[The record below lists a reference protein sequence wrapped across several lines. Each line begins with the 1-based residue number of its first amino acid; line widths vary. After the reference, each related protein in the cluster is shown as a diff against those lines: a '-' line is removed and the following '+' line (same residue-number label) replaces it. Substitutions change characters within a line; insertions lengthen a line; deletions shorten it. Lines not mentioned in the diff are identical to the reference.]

1 MNCWQAVY
9 NCLALPTARAASRLA
24 APWNPKLSVGLAGRK
39 VSFTRIESFLAA
51 HPGDRGGGGI
61 LLHASSVGEY
71 LQAEPLMQRIRQADS
86 SVPLYLSYFSP
97 SVETRARSCSH
108 ADLSFYLPE
117 DTRANMNRLLAALA
131 PRLILISKFD
141 IWPNLVWEA
150 ARRGIPV
157 AVTAA
162 TLSPGSGRLR
172 GVAGSFH
179 RAFYPLL
186 GRVCAI
192 SREDADNFIRLGVA
206 SQRCV
211 VTGDTRFDQT
221 WERASAVTENDPLVA
236 PFHGWRTGVI
246 FAAGSIWPADQQRL
260 LPALGEL
267 CKRFGN
273 LRLILAPHEPS
284 GEHVRQLTDFCTRA
298 ALGCELYSSLDASI
312 QVAPATRA
320 VIVDTVGALAAVYRA
335 ADMAYIGGS
344 FDSGVHNTMEPA
356 CFGLPLLFGP
366 RYLNSYEARLMIE
379 AGGAFAAESAELIAQ
394 TAGRLIGDGEFRKE
408 CGHNARQVVQANLG
422 ATDRTIRA
430 LADLLPA
437 QPRRREETPRVGNG

>member
-1 MNCWQAVY
+1 MNCWRTVY
-9 NCLALPTARAASRLA
+9 NCLALPTARAASRLS
-24 APWNPKLSVGLAGRK
+24 APWKPKLSVGLAGRK
-39 VSFTRIESFLAA
+39 ASFTRIESFLAA
-51 HPGDRGGGGI
+51 HSGGRGNHGI

-86 SVPLYLSYFSP
+86 TIPLYLSYFSP
-97 SVETRARSCSH
+97 SVEKRARSCSH

-117 DTRANMNRLLAALA
+117 DTRANMNRLLATLA

-192 SREDADNFIRLGVA
+192 SREDADNFVRLGVA

-221 WERASAVTENDPLVA
+221 WERAAAVTENDPLVR
-236 PFHGWRTGVI
+236 PFHGWREKII

-284 GEHVRQLTDFCTRA
+284 DEHLRQLTDFCTRA
-298 ALGCELYSSLDASI
+298 ALGCELYSSLGASI

-366 RYLNSYEARLMIE
+366 RHLNSYEARLMIE
-379 AGGAFAAESAELIAQ
+379 AGGAFCAQ
-394 TAGRLIGDGEFRKE
+394 DAGQITKRAGRLIGDGEFRKK
-408 CGHNARQVVQANLG
+408 CGHSARRVVQANLG

-430 LADLLPA
+430 LADFLPV
-437 QPRRREETPRVGNG
+437 QPQRQEGAPEVDNG